1 MTERLSANESPRMPS
16 WSFAVLAIAGVYNIA
31 WGSFMVLFPNAVFQ
45 LSGAVLPNYP
55 ELWQCIG
62 MIVGVYGL
70 GYMIAATDPRRHW
83 PIVLVGLLG
92 KIFGPMG
99 FALALIQQRFPLLF
113 GLNIVTNDLIW
124 WVPFFLILKSVYT
137 LWRADLTHNSF
148 ISQDVALDALIP
160 SLNASLRSISQ
171 EEPVLLIFLRHSGCT
186 FCMETLAQLA
196 QQQENLKAAGF
207 RVAVVMMSDPD
218 TMAALWQRYGLQ
230 EAVAISDPPRHF
242 YKAFGLSRAN
252 FQQVFGWPV
261 WVRGFQAWTQG
272 GHGIGPLDGDGFQL
286 GGAFLLN
293 QGQLLL
299 SQPQANAADPIDW
312 ERFLSQAKQFQANKA
327 GAA

>member
-1 MTERLSANESPRMPS
+1 MARQVSGQMPR
-16 WSFAVLAIAGVYNIA
+16 WSFAVLAVAGIYNIL
-31 WGSFMVLFPNAVFQ
+31 WGGLMVLFPNAVFQ
-45 LSGAVLPNYP
+45 LTGAVLPNYP

-70 GYMIAATDPRRHW
+70 GYLIAATDPRRHW

-124 WVPFFLILKSVYT
+124 WVPFFLILKSVCT
-137 LWRADLTHNSF
+137 QWRADLTPNAFASLAA
-148 ISQDVALDALIP
+148 ALDEPIP
-160 SLNASLRSISQ
+160 AVGASLRALSQ
-171 EEPVLLIFLRHSGCT
+171 NEPLLLIFLRHSGCT
-186 FCMETLAQLA
+186 FCRETLAQLA
-196 QQQENLKAAGF
+196 QRQDTLKTAGL
-207 RVAVVMMSDPD
+207 RVAVVMMSEPD
-218 TMAALWQRYGLQ
+218 AMEALWQRYGLQ
-230 EAVAISDPPRHF
+230 EIAPISDPDRRF
-242 YKAFGLSRAN
+242 YKGFGLARAN

-272 GHGIGPLDGDGFQL
+272 GHGVGPLDGDGFQF
-286 GGAFLLN
+286 GGAFLIEA
-293 QGQLLL
+293 GQVVV
-299 SQPQANAADPIDW
+299 SQPQTSAGDPVDW
-312 ERFLSQAKQFQANKA
+312 NRFLKVSNQSKQGKA

>member
-1 MTERLSANESPRMPS
+1 MARQLSAQMPQ
-16 WSFAVLAIAGVYNIA
+16 WSFAVLAVAGIYNIL
-31 WGSFMVLFPNAVFQ
+31 WGGFMVLFPNAVFQ

-70 GYMIAATDPRRHW
+70 GYLIAATDPRRHW

-99 FALALIQQRFPLLF
+99 FALALVQQRFPLLF

-137 LWRADLTHNSF
+137 LWRADRTPNAFASLPAALDEP
-148 ISQDVALDALIP
+148 IPALDA
-160 SLNASLRSISQ
+160 SLRTLSQ
-171 EEPVLLIFLRHSGCT
+171 DDPLLLIFLRHSGCT
-186 FCMETLAQLA
+186 FCMETLTQLA
-196 QQQENLKAAGF
+196 RQQDALKTAGL
-207 RVAVVMMSDPD
+207 RAAVVMMSAPEAME
-218 TMAALWQRYGLQ
+218 TLWQRYGLQ
-230 EAVAISDPPRHF
+230 EIFPITDPDRRF

-252 FQQVFGWPV
+252 FQQVFGGSV

-286 GGAFLLN
+286 GGAFLI
-293 QGQLLL
+293 QAGQVIV
-299 SQPQANAADPIDW
+299 SQPQTSAADPIDW
-312 ERFLSQAKQFQANKA
+312 ERFLSKTTQYKADGKA

>member
-1 MTERLSANESPRMPS
+1 MARQVLGQMPH
-16 WSFAVLAIAGVYNIA
+16 WSFAVLAVAGVYNIL
-31 WGSFMVLFPNAVFQ
+31 WGGLMVLFPNAVFQ
-45 LSGAVLPNYP
+45 LTDAVLPNYP

-70 GYMIAATDPRRHW
+70 GYLIAATDPRRHW

-124 WVPFFLILKSVYT
+124 WLPFFLILKSVYT
-137 LWRADLTHNSF
+137 QWRADLTPNAFASLAA
-148 ISQDVALDALIP
+148 ALDEPIP
-160 SLNASLRSISQ
+160 AVGASLRALSQ
-171 EEPVLLIFLRHSGCT
+171 NEPLLLIFLRHSGCT

-196 QQQENLKAAGF
+196 QQQDALKTAGL
-207 RVAVVMMSDPD
+207 RVAVVMMSEPEA
-218 TMAALWQRYGLQ
+218 MEALWQQYRLQ
-230 EAVAISDPPRHF
+230 EIAPVSDPERRF
-242 YKAFGLSRAN
+242 YKAFGLARAN
-252 FQQVFGWPV
+252 FQQVFGGAV

-272 GHGIGPLDGDGFQL
+272 GHGVGPLDGDGFQL
-286 GGAFLLN
+286 GGAFLIEA
-293 QGQLLL
+293 GQVIV
-299 SQPQANAADPIDW
+299 SQPQVNAGDPVDW
-312 ERFLSQAKQFQANKA
+312 KRFLTALRHTEKNGKA

>member
-1 MTERLSANESPRMPS
+1 MPR
-16 WSFAVLAIAGVYNIA
+16 WSFAVLAIAGIYNIV
-31 WGSFMVLFPNAVFQ
+31 WGGLMVLFPNAVFQ
-45 LSGAVLPNYP
+45 LTGAVLPNYP

-70 GYMIAATDPRRHW
+70 GYIIAATDPGRHW

-99 FALALIQQRFPLLF
+99 FALALVQQRFPLLF

-124 WVPFFLILKSVYT
+124 WLPFFLILKSVYT
-137 LWRADLTHNSF
+137 AWRADFTQNSF
-148 ISQDVALDALIP
+148 P
-160 SLNASLRSISQ
+160 SLTAAL
-171 EEPVLLIFLRHSGCT
+171 EEPVPAIKTSLEALSRTGPVLILFLRHSGCT
-186 FCMETLAQLA
+186 FCMESLAQLQLRQTELA
-196 QQQENLKAAGF
+196 VAGL
-207 RVAVVMMSDPD
+207 RVAVVMMSEPE
-218 TMAALWQRYGLQ
+218 TMEALWQRYGLQ
-230 EAVAISDPPRHF
+230 DSIPISDPERRF
-242 YKAFGLSRAN
+242 YKAFGLTRAN

-286 GGAFLLN
+286 GGAFLLEA
-293 QGQLLL
+293 GQVVL
-299 SQPQANAADPIDW
+299 SQAQTSAADPIDW
-312 ERFLSQAKQFQANKA
+312 ERFLTASNKSKQGKA

>member
-1 MTERLSANESPRMPS
+1 MPQTVPARMPS
-16 WSFAVLAIAGVYNIA
+16 WSFSVLAIAGLYNIA
-31 WGSFMVLFPNAVFQ
+31 WGGFMVLFPNAVFQ
-45 LSGAVLPNYP
+45 LSGAILPNYP

-70 GYMIAATDPRRHW
+70 GYLIAATDPRRHW

-99 FALALIQQRFPLLF
+99 FALALVQQRFPLLF

-124 WVPFFLILKSVYT
+124 WIPFFLILKSVYA
-137 LWRADLTHNSF
+137 LWRADLTHTSLAS
-148 ISQDVALDALIP
+148 IDAALDEP
-160 SLNASLRSISQ
+160 VPELNASLRAVSQ
-171 EEPVLLIFLRHSGCT
+171 DGPLLLIFLRHSGCT

-196 QQQENLKAAGF
+196 RQQEDLKAAGF
-207 RVAVVMMSDPD
+207 RVAVVMMSDSE

-230 EAVAISDPPRHF
+230 ESIPISDPNRQF
-242 YKAFGLSRAN
+242 YKAFGLKRAN
-252 FQQVFGWPV
+252 VQQAFGWPV

-286 GGAFLLN
+286 GGAFLIEA
-293 QGQLLL
+293 GQVVV
-299 SQPQANAADPIDW
+299 SQPLASAADPVDW
-312 ERFLSQAKQFQANKA
+312 ERFFTVSSQSKQGKA